1 MSVTA
6 DSLLAFVMQNQDQ
19 DPLVKK
25 CFEISRTMLSVNSVN
40 AYNLKTNQRESPKR
54 RIHILKRKIAQCFKK
69 FLEQNLRKFHFFL
82 SINLTWSFFFVQ
94 ISHFIPQAVCGT
106 CISYIFTLNMFYS
119 CPLGHRLI
127 VST

>member
-40 AYNLKTNQRESPKR
+40 AYNLKTNQRESQRR

-69 FLEQNLRKFHFFL
+69 SLEQNLRR
-82 SINLTWSFFFVQ
+82 WSF
-94 ISHFIPQAVCGT
+94 
-106 CISYIFTLNMFYS
+106 
-119 CPLGHRLI
+119 
-127 VST
+127 VSSRYEIL

>member
-25 CFEISRTMLSVNSVN
+25 CFQISRTMLCVNSVN
-40 AYNLKTNQRESPKR
+40 AYNLKTNQRESQTR

-69 FLEQNLRKFHFFL
+69 SLEQNLRR
-82 SINLTWSFFFVQ
+82 WSF
-94 ISHFIPQAVCGT
+94 
-106 CISYIFTLNMFYS
+106 
-119 CPLGHRLI
+119 
-127 VST
+127 VSSRYEIL